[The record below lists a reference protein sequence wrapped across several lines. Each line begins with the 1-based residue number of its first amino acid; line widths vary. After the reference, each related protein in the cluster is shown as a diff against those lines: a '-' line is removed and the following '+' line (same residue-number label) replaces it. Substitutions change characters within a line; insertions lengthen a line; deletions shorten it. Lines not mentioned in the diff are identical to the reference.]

1 MHDLIFII
9 EILVS
14 FVKVEEAFSP
24 ESGLPLKILYH
35 FWGDFLV
42 ALLLVV
48 LRWVLVVA
56 FLSGR
61 VFVLSL
67 LVLLL
72 HGHLLLLLLLLHPKP
87 VPLFRRKLIDVLVL
101 FVFMLNALGIVL
113 LLLKFSL

>member
-1 MHDLIFII
+1 MHDFIFVI

-14 FVKVEEAFSP
+14 LVEIEEAFPP
-24 ESGLPLKILYH
+24 ESGLPLKVFYH

-48 LRWVLVVA
+48 LRRVFIVA

-61 VFVLSL
+61 VLILAL

-72 HGHLLLLLLLLHPKP
+72 HGHLLLLLLLHPESM
-87 VPLFRRKLIDVLVL
+87 PLFRRKLIDVLVL
-101 FVFMLNALGIVL
+101 LVFMLNALGVVL
-113 LLLKFSL
+113 LLLKFGL